1 MGRMSKS
8 KTTDTTEFVKD
19 LDRSYFMPATGEMI
33 VDNEDENFKLI
44 SPSSRKRLKNLISPL
59 KESKYEMG
67 TNLIIRDGVEI
78 VPKHMINFEAYG
90 LNKLTHAFM
99 LQGSKVT
106 MEWTVRIECEGEYEI
121 LAYIPPKVLAHRIE
135 EQERGG
141 RGSGYISVSYSAV
154 SKTESEEIK
163 QHYIVNFG
171 GEKQEVSADIK
182 EQVGW
187 VSLGLFRLPVGECK
201 IVLTDQG
208 DKNQVLLGDA
218 IKWVYREDK

>member
-1 MGRMSKS
+1 
-8 KTTDTTEFVKD
+8 
-19 LDRSYFMPATGEMI
+19 
-33 VDNEDENFKLI
+33 
-44 SPSSRKRLKNLISPL
+44 
-59 KESKYEMG
+59 
-67 TNLIIRDGVEI
+67 
-78 VPKHMINFEAYG
+78 
-90 LNKLTHAFM
+90 M

-106 MEWTVRIECEGEYEI
+106 MEWTVRIEREGEYEI

-135 EQERGG
+135 ERERGG

-187 VSLGLFRLPVGECK
+187 GFSGCLSGNVKSC
-201 IVLTDQG
+201 
-208 DKNQVLLGDA
+208 
-218 IKWVYREDK
+218 

>member
-1 MGRMSKS
+1 
-8 KTTDTTEFVKD
+8 
-19 LDRSYFMPATGEMI
+19 
-33 VDNEDENFKLI
+33 
-44 SPSSRKRLKNLISPL
+44 
-59 KESKYEMG
+59 
-67 TNLIIRDGVEI
+67 
-78 VPKHMINFEAYG
+78 
-90 LNKLTHAFM
+90 
-99 LQGSKVT
+99 
-106 MEWTVRIECEGEYEI
+106 MEWTVRIEREGEYEI

-135 EQERGG
+135 ERERGG